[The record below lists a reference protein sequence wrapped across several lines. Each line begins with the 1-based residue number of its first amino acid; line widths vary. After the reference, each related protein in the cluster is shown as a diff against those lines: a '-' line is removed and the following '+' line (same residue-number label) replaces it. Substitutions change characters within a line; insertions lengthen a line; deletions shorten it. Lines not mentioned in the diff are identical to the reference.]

1 MQQCRARARVPQDED
16 GLGMQLRA
24 RDRPGMQN
32 VLHERQDAVDQSER
46 RNGQDAERIWPTQL
60 DASPVPPQHRQPL
73 RQRQAAE
80 WIIFQ
85 RPPVLDLEPVDAIR
99 VVEARRSSA
108 GSCLQL
114 VEAQRIGFGMRRS
127 AAHVQKTGQKLNTEE
142 VYRKVEFGLL
152 LSSEFLLRLIII
164 MVFITTPPA
173 R

>member
-1 MQQCRARARVPQDED
+1 MPQDKD

-127 AAHVQKTGQKLNTEE
+127 AAHVQKTGQKLNTPRQ
-142 VYRKVEFGLL
+142 V
-152 LSSEFLLRLIII
+152 S
-164 MVFITTPPA
+164 P
-173 R
+173 